1 VLPGVTVVGFLALS
15 GAISTSSNHSSQRTL
30 SDSAEI
36 KGVPPGSTVYPIDN
50 STQPAFSLPNGT
62 EIRKRRRL
70 NGHGELTVENG
81 TLDDAVV
88 NLVDLNSMKTI
99 RTFYVKTDKTFTER
113 QIPPGFYGV
122 YFTSG
127 IDWNV
132 SLKTFNLNPSY
143 KHFGKNLEYT
153 EKIDEDTEKVEK
165 IIYTISLQP
174 VLGGNAET
182 DNSDKDYF
190 DKIVNDGTMD

>member
-1 VLPGVTVVGFLALS
+1 LS
-15 GAISTSSNHSSQRTL
+15 GAISTSSNHSPQPTS
-30 SDSAEI
+30 SNSVEI
-36 KGVPPGSTVYPIDN
+36 KGVPPGSTVYTIDN

-62 EIRKRRRL
+62 EIRKRRHL

-88 NLVDLNSMKTI
+88 NLVDLHSMKTI
-99 RTFYVKTDKTFTER
+99 RTFYIKTDKTFTER

-122 YFTSG
+122 YFTTG

-132 SLKTFNLNPSY
+132 SLKAFNLNPSY

-153 EKIDEDTEKVEK
+153 EKIDEDTEKVAK

-174 VLGGNAET
+174 VQGGNAEI
-182 DNSDKDYF
+182 DISDKDFF
-190 DKIVNDGTMD
+190 DKIVNDGTTD